1 MTMKAD
7 LIKLLRA
14 RWVTPVVALNDAKCF
29 SLSQRCGDLR
39 RDGVKVLDRWVD
51 LPDGKRVKEYRIV
64 A

>member
-14 RWVTPVVALNDAKCF
+14 RWVTPVVALNEAKCF

-39 RDGVKVLDRWVD
+39 RDGVK
-51 LPDGKRVKEYRIV
+51 EYRIV